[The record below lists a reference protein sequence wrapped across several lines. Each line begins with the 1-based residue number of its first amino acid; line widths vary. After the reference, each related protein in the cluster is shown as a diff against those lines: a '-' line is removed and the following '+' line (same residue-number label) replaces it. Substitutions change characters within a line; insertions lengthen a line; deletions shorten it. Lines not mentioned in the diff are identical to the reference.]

1 MKIITL
7 NTDFGLEDNF
17 VGVMKGVI
25 LSINPN
31 VRIVDINN
39 YIPPQNILA
48 ADYSLNNSYKFFP
61 KGTIHLVVVDPG
73 VGSER
78 SSILVAT
85 ENYFFIGPDNGVFTS
100 IYESNNSYQV
110 YSLENRKYSL
120 EHISST
126 FHGRDIFAPV
136 AAHLSLG
143 IKPEVF
149 GKELHKPFIMQIP
162 KPKVNT
168 GIILGE
174 IIYVD
179 RFGNL
184 ISNITSNLLN
194 NNDKI
199 VINSEHIG
207 SLSKSY
213 SDVEIGEL
221 VILKGSSGYIEV
233 AINQGSALKFFG
245 KKNIGIKIEK
255 N

>member
-25 LSINPN
+25 LSINPD

-85 ENYFFIGPDNGVFTS
+85 ENYFFVGPDNGVFTS
-100 IYESNNSYQV
+100 IYENNNSYQV
-110 YSLENRKYSL
+110 YSLENRKYFL

-143 IKPEVF
+143 INPEVF

-207 SLSKSY
+207 RLSKSY
-213 SDVEIGEL
+213 SDVEIGKL